1 MDEKRDQQY
10 LFIGLGELIWDLLP
24 TGKRLGGA
32 PTNFAYLAR
41 LLGNSAAVASRVGDD
56 DLGSEARERLARVGI
71 LTDYLQIDQGHPTG
85 TVGVEI
91 DERGEAHFKVNENSA
106 WDYLELSPTWE
117 KLAASADVI
126 CFGTLGQRNSQARE
140 TINRFLELSRPEALR
155 LFDVNLRHSFFTK
168 EMLSYSFAAATVV
181 KLNSAELTLAARMLD
196 LHASD
201 EATLCR
207 QLITRYGIEL
217 VAITKGAHGSLL
229 VTDSESVEHGGYRVN
244 VADTIGCGDAFAA
257 ALAHCRVRDVPLRES
272 SEAANRLGAWIATCA
287 GATPETDPLTVE
299 KMLKSRIEE
308 LSG

>member
-1 MDEKRDQQY
+1 MDEKRDRQY
-10 LFIGLGELIWDLLP
+10 LFVGLGELIWDLLP

-41 LLGNSAAVASRVGDD
+41 LLGNSTAVASRVGDD
-56 DLGSEARERLARVGI
+56 DLGSQARGRLARVEI
-71 LTDYLQIDQGHPTG
+71 LTDYLQIDEGHPTG

-91 DERGEAHFKVNENSA
+91 DRSGEAHFKVNENSA

-117 KLAASADVI
+117 QLAASADVI
-126 CFGTLGQRNSQARE
+126 CFGTLGQRNTQARE
-140 TINRFLELSRPEALR
+140 TINRFLELSRPAALR

-168 EMLSYSFAAATVV
+168 EMLARSLAAATVV

-196 LHASD
+196 LRASD

-207 QLITRYGIEL
+207 QFITHYGVEL

-229 VTDSESVEHGGYRVN
+229 VTESESVVHGGYRVS

-257 ALAHCRVRDVPLRES
+257 ALAHCRVRRVPLGES
-272 SEAANRLGAWIATCA
+272 SEAANRLGAWVATCA
-287 GATPETDPLTVE
+287 GATPEVDPSTVE
-299 KMLKSRIEE
+299 KVLAATC
-308 LSG
+308 